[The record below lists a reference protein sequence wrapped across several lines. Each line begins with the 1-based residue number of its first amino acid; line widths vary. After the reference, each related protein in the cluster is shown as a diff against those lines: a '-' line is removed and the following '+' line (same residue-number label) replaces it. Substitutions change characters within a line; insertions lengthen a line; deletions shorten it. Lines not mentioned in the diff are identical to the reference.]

1 MKSLFAATLLAA
13 AAVSSAQNISSAID
27 AFDTDDTVTVGNGF
41 MVGDTLTGIG
51 AYGIFE
57 RTLSVTGN
65 RSALSQLI
73 VDSLDNQIIAATP
86 GTSGAL
92 TTFSITYTSMGS
104 VNFLIN
110 QDVQNTHLDL
120 TLLSSDK
127 ASSFTWTALI
137 TGQPDSNTVTYTQNF
152 GVTSVATLYSISL
165 ASFINNTNLSI
176 AQAWGSVRQLT
187 LTINPA
193 NAMDVTFS
201 NGFYRTLIAPVPEAS
216 TYGIALGGL
225 AIAAAVMRRRKQAK

>member
-1 MKSLFAATLLAA
+1 MKNLFTTSLLAA

-27 AFDTDDTVTVGNGF
+27 AFDTADSITVGNGF

-57 RTLSVTGN
+57 RTLSLTGN
-65 RSALSQLI
+65 RAALSQLI
-73 VDSLDNQIIAATP
+73 VDADSNQIIASTP
-86 GTSGAL
+86 GTAGAL
-92 TTFSITYTSMGS
+92 TTFEITYTLTGS
-104 VNFLIN
+104 INFLIN

-120 TLLSSDK
+120 TLLASDK

-137 TGQPDSNTVTYTQNF
+137 TGQPDSSTLTYTQNF
-152 GVTSVATLYSISL
+152 GVTSSATLYSIAL
-165 ASFINNTNLSI
+165 DDFTNNTSQSLFT
-176 AQAWGSVRQLT
+176 AWQGVRKLT
-187 LTINPA
+187 LTINPV

-201 NGFYRTLIAPVPEAS
+201 SGFYRTLTTPVPEAS

-225 AIAAAVMRRRKQAK
+225 AIAAAVVRRRKQAK